1 VIEAALVGSFSLVSP
16 NVGAGPWV
24 VAHGAGHVVSGNSG
38 EAWAAAIVA
47 ALERPARPDVLL
59 AAQEKLM
66 RELAPAAIAGEVLA
80 CWSGRR

>member
-1 VIEAALVGSFSLVSP
+1 L
-16 NVGAGPWV
+16 
-24 VAHGAGHVVSGNSG
+24 
-38 EAWAAAIVA
+38 AIVA

-66 RELAPAAIAGEVLA
+66 RELAPAAIAGEVLS